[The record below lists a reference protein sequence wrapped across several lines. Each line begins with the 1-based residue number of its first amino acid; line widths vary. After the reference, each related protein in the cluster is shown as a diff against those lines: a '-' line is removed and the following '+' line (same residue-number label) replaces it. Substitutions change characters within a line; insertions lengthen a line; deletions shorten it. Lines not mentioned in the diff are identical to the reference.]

1 MKDGPPRPSA
11 PLAHVCGLRFV
22 RGRHQSCPREPEGA
36 LKSGR
41 GLDEFVQPG
50 FPIVGICCVNWL
62 LFWYDHTEAAF
73 PVFKL
78 VVRWPFR
85 QDPLGVVISSV

>member
-1 MKDGPPRPSA
+1 MVFALSEAGTNLTSRPPR
-11 PLAHVCGLRFV
+11 GL
-22 RGRHQSCPREPEGA
+22 
-36 LKSGR
+36 LKADVGCS
-41 GLDEFVQPG
+41 LDEFVQPS
-50 FPIVGICCVNWL
+50 FPIVEFCCVNWL